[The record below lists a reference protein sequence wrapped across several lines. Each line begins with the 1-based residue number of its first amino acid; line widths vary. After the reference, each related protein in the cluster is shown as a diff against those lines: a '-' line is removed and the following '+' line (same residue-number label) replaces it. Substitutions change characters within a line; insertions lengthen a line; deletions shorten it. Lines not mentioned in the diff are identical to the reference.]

1 MYLHELKIGN
11 VNLENNVIL
20 APMAGITDLPFRVIC
35 EGFNPGLVC
44 TEMISAKAIFYN
56 DEKTKKLMNVK
67 RRKKTYSYSN
77 IWI

>member
-11 VNLENNVIL
+11 LKLENNIFL

-35 EGFNPGLVC
+35 KEFKPGLVC
-44 TEMISAKAIFYN
+44 TEMISSKAIFYG
-56 DEKTKKLMNVK
+56 DEKTKKLMNIN
-67 RRKKTYSYSN
+67 RGKKTDSNSN